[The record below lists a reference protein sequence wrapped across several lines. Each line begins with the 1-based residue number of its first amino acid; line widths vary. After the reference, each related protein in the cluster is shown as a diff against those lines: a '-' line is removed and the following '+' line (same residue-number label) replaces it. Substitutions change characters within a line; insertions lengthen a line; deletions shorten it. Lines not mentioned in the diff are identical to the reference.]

1 MKEEVSQGLPA
12 PTPSE
17 VKHGGLWPLL
27 PAIEIVFETELVILL
42 LFLNTQNWSVYNKCC
57 ALVVGLG
64 VALIILGVALI
75 ITGAFSQSPPVAE
88 PRDKTRRGE

>member
-42 LFLNTQNWSVYNKCC
+42 LFLNIQNWSVYNKCC
-57 ALVVGLG
+57 ALVVG
-64 VALIILGVALI
+64 LGVALI